1 MGEECRLCADVFMG
15 THRSSE
21 LMGEPLPLGITHSR
35 RPFKAL
41 LGLVAK
47 GCDRFPQIQEPLFG
61 LANSRDEDVTLA
73 ATAAAKAPHHFF
85 AFLPQDVDLAVE
97 FGGPAT
103 ALLSDMLDE
112 IEGFFCA
119 LYSVVASVTR

>member
-1 MGEECRLCADVFMG
+1 MSMG
-15 THRSSE
+15 THRSRE
-21 LMGEPLPLGITHSR
+21 LMGEPLPWGITHSR
-35 RPFKAL
+35 RPCKAL
-41 LGLVAK
+41 LGLVAQ
-47 GCDRFPQIQEPLFG
+47 GFDRFPQIQEPLFG
-61 LANSRDEDVTLA
+61 LANQLDEDMTLA

-112 IEGFFCA
+112 LEGFFCA